1 MSVIYLDAA
10 TTLAPNN
17 VVIERAQEFLENS
30 WGNVSGGHAI
40 SRKAK
45 SKLESAREEVANVC
59 GVQPDNIVFT
69 SGATDALNIVIQGFA
84 RNVESGSKSR
94 ILCSNGEHDA
104 VKKTCDYLGD
114 KTIDV
119 INLDIDSNGSLIL
132 DQLDAVNAGDLV
144 CVMAV
149 SNETGIIYDIEAISN
164 IVRQKGAFLLI
175 DAVQSY
181 YAFEASA
188 VCELADYI
196 VFSGHKLGGLQGVGM
211 LVIKD
216 RKSVVPLMFGGSQEW
231 ELRPGTTPAYLCDS
245 FAGIFASKY
254 ESEKRK
260 QEIEYVGSLREKFET
275 LISKAIDNIEFNSG
289 DVKRSAHVSSVR
301 FNDIESQLLVTMLDE
316 NGVCVSKGSACASGA
331 STPSRVL
338 TSMGLSEHEALSTI
352 RASFSSQNSETE
364 IVNAVEKIV
373 DCVNKLR
380 SFSSTKE
387 VMA

>member
-17 VVIERAQEFLENS
+17 VVIERAQEFLEKS

-45 SKLESAREEVANVC
+45 SKLESASEEVANVC

-144 CVMAV
+144 CVMAL

-164 IVRQKGAFLLI
+164 IVRQ
-175 DAVQSY
+175 
-181 YAFEASA
+181 
-188 VCELADYI
+188 
-196 VFSGHKLGGLQGVGM
+196 
-211 LVIKD
+211 
-216 RKSVVPLMFGGSQEW
+216 
-231 ELRPGTTPAYLCDS
+231 
-245 FAGIFASKY
+245 
-254 ESEKRK
+254 
-260 QEIEYVGSLREKFET
+260 
-275 LISKAIDNIEFNSG
+275 
-289 DVKRSAHVSSVR
+289 
-301 FNDIESQLLVTMLDE
+301 
-316 NGVCVSKGSACASGA
+316 
-331 STPSRVL
+331 
-338 TSMGLSEHEALSTI
+338 
-352 RASFSSQNSETE
+352 
-364 IVNAVEKIV
+364 
-373 DCVNKLR
+373 
-380 SFSSTKE
+380 
-387 VMA
+387 

>member
-69 SGATDALNIVIQGFA
+69 SGATDALNIVIHGSA
-84 RNVESGSKSR
+84 R
-94 ILCSNGEHDA
+94 
-104 VKKTCDYLGD
+104 KTCDYLGD